1 MKKYRYDKDEQRDSS
16 ILIDALKEQED
27 RLKFAIWDHMEFLN
41 KVVGMDV
48 LETFEIVDDITISA
62 YLEYNPEEE
71 YFEE

>member
-62 YLEYNPEEE
+62 YLEYNQEEE